1 MNIQDALYFYNKDLK
16 AEYTVGEDYESLI
29 WHSVSIPK
37 PSYEELL
44 NAYIAFL
51 EYKNSTRYKELRKEA
66 YPSIEDQLDL
76 IFHGGLEAWR
86 EVIQDVKNRYPK

>member
-1 MNIQDALYFYNKDLK
+1 
-16 AEYTVGEDYESLI
+16 
-29 WHSVSIPK
+29 
-37 PSYEELL
+37 L

-51 EYKNSTRYKELRKEA
+51 EYKNSTRYKELRKAA

-76 IFHGGLEAWR
+76 IFHGGLDAWR